1 MSDQEQ
7 KSFSKEPATPKP
19 AHGSGTHLGTAKV
32 IVEKT
37 YARLGG
43 LLRQNP
49 DKKRL
54 AASTLMESFDVR
66 LTEAEQRIDRVLA
79 RLNVE

>member
-1 MSDQEQ
+1 MPPDGQSQ
-7 KSFSKEPATPKP
+7 
-19 AHGSGTHLGTAKV
+19 AKV
-32 IVEKT
+32 VVEKT

-43 LLRQNP
+43 FLRQGP
-49 DKKRL
+49 DQKKL
-54 AASTLMESFDVR
+54 AVSTLMESFDVR